1 MELFGRASHGAG
13 LIKNI
18 EAKAMTTMLNRD
30 IYNKPPKEN
39 RLVNNGVAEVSED
52 HSEAAQAILR
62 YELDTFVCDGQYE
75 KGLETILEKF
85 LLNLDSQTEQP
96 GVWISG
102 FYGSGKSHL
111 AKMLRTLWTDYQ
123 FADGAT
129 ARSIAKV
136 PTGVFESLK
145 ELTNKS
151 KRHGGLHAAAG
162 KLGSGA
168 GDKVRLALLGIV
180 FKSKG
185 LPEQYN
191 QAQLVLWMK
200 REEILD
206 KVESELKANGRTL
219 VQELPHM
226 YVSGYLAKAI
236 LKARPDLAHTEADAR
251 KLLKEQFPQVT
262 DVTSDQMTTA
272 IEAALAEDGKFPLTL
287 VVLDEVQQFIGAD
300 AEKAFQVQEVT
311 ETLSKHF
318 NGRLLFVG
326 TGQSALSGMPNL
338 QRLMGRFPVQVML
351 GDWDVENVTRQII
364 LAKKPSV
371 QPDIE
376 KVWRGNLGEISRH
389 LRGTKLEHVTEDENV
404 LTSDYPLLP
413 VRRRFWE
420 RVLRTID
427 TTGTVSQLR
436 SQLRVVH
443 EAVLA
448 TADVPLGHVV
458 SGDFLY
464 DQIAAN
470 LVSTAQLPKEVF
482 ENVQRFAAGD
492 EKAQLKAKL
501 LKLIYLINKLPADA
515 ALDIGLKA
523 TEESLADL
531 LVTDLSA
538 GSSELRKSLPA
549 LLDEL
554 QNNDRLVMAMA
565 GGSGTEYRLQTR
577 ESSAW
582 YDEFRAQEAE
592 LKAAP
597 QRVEQKRSELL
608 KARFGEVL
616 KKVRVTQGKSPEV
629 RTLTPSYDDSL
640 PKDNDKNLFI
650 WIQDGWQNDE
660 KSVIAE
666 SKGKSADN
674 PTLFAYLPAQN
685 KTELTNAIVA
695 LEAARTTLQK
705 KGTPATEEGRDA
717 QRSME
722 SRQRNAEKELADL
735 IDKLMSG
742 VRVFQAGGQEASDG
756 NDLAD
761 RINRAAKSS
770 AIRLYSQFD
779 AADHEQWGKVLEEA
793 RKGNLE
799 ALKAVGHTQEADKH
813 PVCQKLLGYIGPGKK
828 GSEIRENFDAPPYGW
843 PRDAIDGALYALL
856 AAGHINATDAASK
869 PVDAKSL
876 DRAKLTQTSFRR
888 ESINIT
894 PIQLIK
900 IRKLFDAVGVPCQPK
915 EELNKMPA
923 LLAKLREQASRAGGI
938 APAPE
943 APKLTVV
950 EAIEAQSGNAQLLE
964 LFNRNDE
971 VLALSQAWSKTAE
984 EIAKRLPTWNKLGDL
999 LRHAKALGPYAKL
1012 KAETDAVLNQRS
1024 LLAEPDSVRPLLD
1037 EAVDLL
1043 RQALKAKLDGFEQ
1056 VFAQQ
1061 WAQLQE
1067 DADWKKLS
1075 DAQREDL
1082 TVKHHLTK
1090 PAQVAIGTPEQ
1101 LQDALD
1107 DCDLDHWVSKT
1118 QALPSRFEAARHAA
1132 VQLLKPNVV
1141 HVSLPKR
1148 TLNDEAEL
1156 KAWLTEVEALLSAKL
1171 QKGPVAL

>member
-1 MELFGRASHGAG
+1 
-13 LIKNI
+13 
-18 EAKAMTTMLNRD
+18 MLNRD
-30 IYNKPPKEN
+30 IYNKAPKEN

-52 HSEAAQAILR
+52 HSDAAQAILR
-62 YELDTFVCDGQYE
+62 YELETFVCDGQYE
-75 KGLETILEKF
+75 KGLETILDKF
-85 LLNLDSQTEQP
+85 LVNLDAGTEQP

-123 FADGAT
+123 FSDGAT
-129 ARSIAKV
+129 ARSLAKL
-136 PTGVFESLK
+136 PTGVFEHLK
-145 ELTNKS
+145 ELTTQG
-151 KRHGGLHAAAG
+151 KRHGALHAAAG
-162 KLGSGA
+162 KLGAGV

-191 QAQLVLWMK
+191 QTQLVLWMG
-200 REEILD
+200 REGILPT
-206 KVESELKANGRTL
+206 VEAELKAAGRSL
-219 VQELPHM
+219 AQELPHM
-226 YVSGYLAKAI
+226 YVSSHLAKAL

-262 DVTSDQMTTA
+262 DVTSEQMTTA
-272 IEAALAEDGKFPLTL
+272 IEAALAEGGKFPLTL
-287 VVLDEVQQFIGAD
+287 VVLDEVQQYIGAD

-311 ETLSKHF
+311 ETLTKHF
-318 NGRLLFVG
+318 NGKLLFVG

-338 QRLMGRFPVQVML
+338 QRLLGRFPVPVML

-364 LAKKPSV
+364 LAKKPSA
-371 QPDIE
+371 QPQVE
-376 KVWRGNLGEISRH
+376 QVWRDNLGEISRH
-389 LRGTKLEHVTEDENV
+389 LRGTKLEHVTDDEDV
-404 LTSDYPLLP
+404 MTSDYPLLP

-448 TADVPLGHVV
+448 TADAPLGHVV

-482 ENVQRFAAGD
+482 DNVQRFAAGD
-492 EKAQLKAKL
+492 APAQLKGKL

-523 TEESLADL
+523 TEEALADL
-531 LVTDLSA
+531 LVTDLAA
-538 GSSELRKSLPA
+538 GSAELRKQLPA
-549 LLDEL
+549 LLGEL
-554 QNNDRLVMAMA
+554 QNKDRLVMALA

-597 QRVEQKRSELL
+597 QRVEQKRADLL
-608 KARFGEVL
+608 KGCFSDVL
-616 KKVRVTQGKSPEV
+616 KKVRVTQGKDNVERRLAP
-629 RTLTPSYDDSL
+629 TYDDTL
-640 PKDNDKNLFI
+640 PKDSDKHLYL
-650 WIQDGWQNDE
+650 WIQDGWQTEE

-666 SKGKSADN
+666 AKAKSADN
-674 PTLFAYLPAQN
+674 PTLFAFIPAQH

-695 LEAARTTLQK
+695 LEAARSTLQK
-705 KGTPATEEGRDA
+705 KGTPSTEEGRDA

-722 SRQRNAEKELADL
+722 SRQRAAEKELAQL
-735 IDKLMSG
+735 LGQLLAG
-742 VRVFQAGGQEASDG
+742 VRVFQAGGQEALDG
-756 NDLAD
+756 NDLSE
-761 RINRAAKSS
+761 RIHRAAKAS
-770 AIRLYSQFD
+770 AIRLYNQFD
-779 AADHEQWGKVLEEA
+779 AADHDQWSKVIDEA

-813 PVCQKLLGYIGPGKK
+813 PVCQKLLAYIGPGKK
-828 GSEIRENFDAPPYGW
+828 GAEIRDQFEAPPYGW

-856 AAGHINATDAASK
+856 AAGHVNATDAASK

-876 DRAKLTQTSFRR
+876 ERAKLTQTSFRR

-900 IRKLFDAVGVPCQPK
+900 LRKLFDAVGVPCQPK
-915 EELNKMPA
+915 EELGKMPA
-923 LLAKLREQASRAGGI
+923 LLAKLRDQAAKAGGP
-938 APAPE
+938 APAP
-943 APKLTVV
+943 APPKLTAI

-964 LFNRNDE
+964 LLNRHDE
-971 VLALSQAWSKTAE
+971 VLALSQAWAQTAQDM
-984 EIAKRLPTWNKLGDL
+984 AKRLPTWHQLGDL
-999 LRHAKALGPYAKL
+999 LRHAKALGPCAKL
-1012 KAETDAVLNQRS
+1012 KAEADAIEAQRS
-1024 LLAEPDSVRPLLD
+1024 LLATPDPVRPLLD
-1037 EAVDLL
+1037 EAADLL
-1043 RQALKAKLDGFEQ
+1043 RQALKAKLDAFQQG
-1056 VFAQQ
+1056 FAQQ
-1061 WAQLQE
+1061 QTQLQQ
-1067 DADWKKLS
+1067 DADWNKLS
-1075 DAQREDL
+1075 SAQREEL
-1082 TVKHHLTK
+1082 TARHHLQPL
-1090 PAQVAIGTPEQ
+1090 PAVAAGTPEQ

-1107 DCDLDHWVSKT
+1107 ECSLDQWADKT

-1141 HVSLPKR
+1141 HVPLPRR

-1156 KAWLTEVEALLSAKL
+1156 RVWLSEVEALIRTKL
-1171 QKGPVAL
+1171 QSGPVSL

>member
-1 MELFGRASHGAG
+1 
-13 LIKNI
+13 
-18 EAKAMTTMLNRD
+18 MLNRD
-30 IYNKPPKEN
+30 IYNKAPQEN

-62 YELDTFVCDGQYE
+62 YELETFVCDGQYE
-75 KGLETILEKF
+75 KGLETILDKF
-85 LLNLDSQTEQP
+85 LLNLDAGAEQP

-102 FYGSGKSHL
+102 FFGSGKSHL

-123 FADGAT
+123 FTDGAT
-129 ARSIAKV
+129 ARSLAKL
-136 PTGVFESLK
+136 PTGVFEHLK
-145 ELTNKS
+145 ELS
-151 KRHGGLHAAAG
+151 VQGKRYGALHAAAG
-162 KLGSGA
+162 KLGAGA

-191 QAQLVLWMK
+191 QAQFVLWMK
-200 REEILD
+200 RENLLPA
-206 KVESELKANGRTL
+206 VEAELQAAGRSL
-219 VQELPHM
+219 SQELPHM
-226 YVSGYLAKAI
+226 YVSSHLAKA
-236 LKARPDLAHTEADAR
+236 LLQVRPDLAHTEADAR

-262 DVTSDQMTTA
+262 DVTSDQMTSA

-287 VVLDEVQQFIGAD
+287 VVLDEVQQYIGDD

-318 NGRLLFVG
+318 NGKLLFVG

-364 LAKKPSV
+364 LAKKPSA
-371 QPDIE
+371 QPE
-376 KVWRGNLGEISRH
+376 VEHVWRANLGEISRH
-389 LRGTKLEHVTEDENV
+389 LRGTKLEHVTDDEDV
-404 LTSDYPLLP
+404 MTSDYPLLP

-448 TADVPLGHVV
+448 TANAPLGHVV

-492 EKAQLKAKL
+492 ERSQLKGKV

-523 TEESLADL
+523 TEEALADL

-538 GSSELRKSLPA
+538 GSAELRKQLPD
-549 LLDEL
+549 LLSEL
-554 QNNDRLVMAMA
+554 QNKDRLIMALS
-565 GGSGTEYRLQTR
+565 GSSGTEYRLQTR

-592 LKAAP
+592 LKAAA
-597 QRVEQKRSELL
+597 QRVEQKRADLL
-608 KARFGEVL
+608 KSRFGDVL
-616 KKVRVTQGKSPEV
+616 KKVRVVQGKDNVE
-629 RTLTPSYDDSL
+629 RRLTPTYDDTL
-640 PKDNDKNLFI
+640 PKDNDKTLYL
-650 WIQDGWQNDE
+650 WIQDGWQTEE

-666 SKGKSADN
+666 ARAKSSDN
-674 PTLFAYLPAQN
+674 PTLFAFLPAQH

-705 KGTPATEEGRDA
+705 KGTPSTEEGRDA

-722 SRQRNAEKELADL
+722 SRQRTAEKELAELLDL
-735 IDKLMSG
+735 LMGG
-742 VRVFQAGGQEASDG
+742 VRVFQAGGQEAVDG

-779 AADHEQWGKVLEEA
+779 AADHDMWGKVVEEA

-799 ALKAVGHTQEADKH
+799 ALKSVGHTQEADKH
-813 PVCQKLLGYIGPGKK
+813 PVCQKLLAYIGPGKK
-828 GSEIRENFDAPPYGW
+828 GAEVRDNFDAPPFGW

-856 AAGHINATDAASK
+856 AAGHIKAFDAASK

-876 DRAKLTQTSFRR
+876 DRAKLTQASFQR
-888 ESINIT
+888 ESVNIT
-894 PIQLIK
+894 PPQLIK
-900 IRKLFDAVGVPCQPK
+900 IRALFSAVGVPCQPK
-915 EELNKMPA
+915 EELAKVPA
-923 LLAKLREQASRAGGI
+923 LLAKLRDQASKAGGA

-943 APKLTVV
+943 APKLATL
-950 EAIEAQSGNAQLLE
+950 EAIESQTGNAQLLE
-964 LFNRNDE
+964 LFNRHE
-971 VLALSQAWSKTAE
+971 EILGLSKAWTKTAD
-984 EIAKRLPTWNKLGDL
+984 EIGKRLPVWRKLNDL
-999 LRHAKALGPYAKL
+999 LRHAKALAPYAAL
-1012 KAETDAVLNQRS
+1012 KAEVDAIGAQRS
-1024 LLAEPDSVRPLLD
+1024 LLADPDPVRPLLD
-1037 EAVDLL
+1037 KVVDLL
-1043 RQALKAKLDGFEQ
+1043 RTALNAKLDAFRQTYEQ
-1056 VFAQQ
+1056 QQ
-1061 WAQLQE
+1061 THLQ
-1067 DADWKKLS
+1067 ADVDWNKLT
-1075 DAQREDL
+1075 DAQRAELSANHNL
-1082 TVKHHLTK
+1082 TVSAEVQL
-1090 PAQVAIGTPEQ
+1090 GTSEQ

-1107 DCDLDHWVSKT
+1107 ECDLEHWGART
-1118 QALPSRFEAARHAA
+1118 QALQSRFDSARHAA

-1141 HVSLPKR
+1141 HVSVPKR
-1148 TLNDEAEL
+1148 TLNNEEEL
-1156 KAWLTEVEALLSAKL
+1156 AAWLAEVEGLIRAKL
-1171 QKGPVAL
+1171 KVGPVSL

>member
-1 MELFGRASHGAG
+1 
-13 LIKNI
+13 
-18 EAKAMTTMLNRD
+18 MLNRD

-62 YELDTFVCDGQYE
+62 YELETFVCAGQYE
-75 KGLETILEKF
+75 KGLETMLDRF
-85 LLNLDSQTEQP
+85 LLNLDSKSEQP

-123 FADGAT
+123 FGDGAT
-129 ARSIAKV
+129 ARSIAKL
-136 PTGVFESLK
+136 PTGVFEHLK
-145 ELTNKS
+145 ELSTQG
-151 KRHGGLHAAAG
+151 KRHGSLHAAAG
-162 KLGSGA
+162 KLGAGA

-200 REEILD
+200 REGILD
-206 KVESELKANGRTL
+206 AVEAELKAAGRSL
-219 VQELPHM
+219 AQELPHM
-226 YVSGYLAKAI
+226 YVSGHLTKAL
-236 LKARPDLAHTEADAR
+236 LKVRPDLAHTEADAR

-262 DVTSDQMTTA
+262 DVTSDQMTST
-272 IEAALAEDGKFPLTL
+272 IEAALAHDGKFPLTL
-287 VVLDEVQQFIGAD
+287 VVLDEVQQYIGAD

-318 NGRLLFVG
+318 NGKLLFVG

-371 QPDIE
+371 QPDVE
-376 KVWRGNLGEISRH
+376 KVWRNNLGEISRH
-389 LRGTKLEHVTEDENV
+389 LRGTKLEHVTDDESV
-404 LTSDYPLLP
+404 MTSDYPLLP

-448 TADVPLGHVV
+448 TAEAPLGHVV

-492 EKAQLKAKL
+492 SNAQLKAKL

-515 ALDIGLKA
+515 AMDLGLKA
-523 TEESLADL
+523 TEEALADL

-538 GSSELRKSLPA
+538 GSSELRKLLPA
-549 LLDEL
+549 LLEEL
-554 QNNDRLVMAMA
+554 QSKDRLVMALA
-565 GGSGTEYRLQTR
+565 GGNGTEYRLQTR

-597 QRVEQKRSELL
+597 QRVEQKRADLL
-608 KARFGEVL
+608 KTRFAEVL
-616 KKVRVTQGKSPEV
+616 KKVRVTQGKGNEV
-629 RTLTPSYDDSL
+629 RTLSPTYDDTL
-640 PKDNDKNLFI
+640 PTDNDKSLYL
-650 WIQDGWQNDE
+650 WIQDGWQTEE

-666 SKGKSADN
+666 SKAKSSDN
-674 PTLFAYLPAQN
+674 PTLFAFLPAQH

-705 KGTPATEEGRDA
+705 KGNPATEEGRDA

-722 SRQRNAEKELADL
+722 SRQRNAEKELAEL
-735 IDKLMSG
+735 VDKLMAG
-742 VRVFQAGGQEASDG
+742 VRVFQAGGQEATDG

-779 AADHEQWGKVLEEA
+779 AADHEQWGKVLDEA

-813 PVCQKLLGYIGPGKK
+813 PVCQKLLGFIGPGKK
-828 GSEIRENFDAPPYGW
+828 GSEIRENFEAPPYGW

-856 AAGHINATDAASK
+856 ASGHVNATDAASK

-915 EELNKMPA
+915 EELNRIPA
-923 LLAKLREQASRAGGI
+923 LLAKLREQASKAGGP

-943 APKLTVV
+943 TPKLTVI

-964 LFNRNDE
+964 LFTRHDE
-971 VLALSQAWSKTAE
+971 VLALSQGWTKTAA
-984 EIAKRLPTWNKLGDL
+984 EIVKRMPTWHKLGDL
-999 LRHAKALGPYAKL
+999 LRHAKALGPNAKL
-1012 KAETDAVLNQRS
+1012 KAEADAVSNQRS
-1024 LLAEPDSVRPLLD
+1024 LLADPDPVRPLLD
-1037 EAVDLL
+1037 ETVDLL
-1043 RQALKAKLDGFEQ
+1043 RQALKAKLDAFQKGY
-1056 VFAQQ
+1056 AQQ
-1061 WAQLQE
+1061 QAQLQQ
-1067 DADWKKLS
+1067 DADWHKLS
-1075 DAQREDL
+1075 NTQRDEL
-1082 TVKHHLTK
+1082 TAKHHLMPP
-1090 PAQVAIGTPEQ
+1090 PAVVTGTPEQ

-1141 HVSLPKR
+1141 HVALPKR

-1156 KAWLTEVEALLSAKL
+1156 KAWLAEVDQLLSAKL
-1171 QKGPVAL
+1171 RSGPVSL

>member
-1 MELFGRASHGAG
+1 
-13 LIKNI
+13 
-18 EAKAMTTMLNRD
+18 MLNRD
-30 IYNKPPKEN
+30 IYNTAPKEN

-62 YELDTFVCDGQYE
+62 YELESFVCDGQYE
-75 KGLETILEKF
+75 KGLETILDKF
-85 LLNLDSQTEQP
+85 LLNLDAGTEQP

-111 AKMLRTLWTDYQ
+111 AKMLRTLWTDYR
-123 FADGAT
+123 FSDGAT
-129 ARSIAKV
+129 ARSLAKL
-136 PTGVFESLK
+136 PTGVFEHLK
-145 ELTNKS
+145 ELSTQG
-151 KRHGGLHAAAG
+151 KRHGALHAAAG
-162 KLGSGA
+162 KLGAGA

-191 QAQLVLWMK
+191 QAQLVLWLK
-200 REEILD
+200 REGILPT
-206 KVESELKANGRTL
+206 VEAELTAAGRSL
-219 VQELPHM
+219 AQELPHM
-226 YVSGYLAKAI
+226 YVSSHLAKAL

-262 DVTSDQMTTA
+262 DVTSEQMTTA

-287 VVLDEVQQFIGAD
+287 VVLDEVQQYIGAD

-318 NGRLLFVG
+318 NGKLLFVG

-364 LAKKPSV
+364 LAKKPSA
-371 QPDIE
+371 QPE
-376 KVWRGNLGEISRH
+376 VEQVWRANLGEISRH
-389 LRGTKLEHVTEDENV
+389 LRGTKLEHVTDDEDV
-404 LTSDYPLLP
+404 MTSDYPLLP

-448 TADVPLGHVV
+448 TADAPLGHVV

-492 EKAQLKAKL
+492 ERAQLKAKL
-501 LKLIYLINKLPADA
+501 LKLVYLINKLPADA

-523 TEESLADL
+523 TEEALADL

-538 GSSELRKSLPA
+538 GSSELRKKLPA

-554 QNNDRLVMAMA
+554 QNKDRLIMALA

-597 QRVEQKRSELL
+597 QRVEQKRADLL
-608 KARFGEVL
+608 KARFGDVL
-616 KKVRVTQGKSPEV
+616 KKVRVVQGKDNVERRLAP
-629 RTLTPSYDDSL
+629 TYDDSL
-640 PKDNDKNLFI
+640 PKDHSNNLYL
-650 WIQDGWQNDE
+650 WIQDGWQTKE

-666 SKGKSADN
+666 AKAKSADN
-674 PTLFAYLPAQN
+674 PTLFAFLPAQH

-705 KGTPATEEGRDA
+705 KGSPATEEGRDA

-722 SRQRNAEKELADL
+722 SRQRTAEKELTELLEQLLA
-735 IDKLMSG
+735 G
-742 VRVFQAGGQEASDG
+742 VRVFQAGGQEALDG

-779 AADHEQWGKVLEEA
+779 AADNDLWSKVLDEA

-813 PVCQKLLGYIGPGKK
+813 PVCQKLLAYIGPGKK
-828 GSEIRENFDAPPYGW
+828 GAEIRDNFEAPPFGW

-856 AAGHINATDAASK
+856 AAGHLKASDASSK

-876 DRAKLTQTSFRR
+876 DRAKLTQTHFQR

-894 PIQLIK
+894 PPQLIK
-900 IRKLFDAVGVPCQPK
+900 IRSLFSAVGVPCQPK
-915 EELNKMPA
+915 EELTKVPA
-923 LLAKLREQASRAGGI
+923 LLAKLREQAAKAGGQ

-943 APKLTVV
+943 APKLTSI
-950 EAIEAQSGNAQLLE
+950 EAIEAQTGNAQLLE
-964 LFNRNDE
+964 LFTRYDE
-971 VLALSQAWSKTAE
+971 LVGLSKAWSKTADD
-984 EIAKRLPTWNKLGDL
+984 IAKRLPVWHQLNEL
-999 LRHAKALGPYAKL
+999 LRHAKALAPYAAL
-1012 KAETDAVLNQRS
+1012 KAEVDAIEAQRG
-1024 LLAEPDSVRPLLD
+1024 LLADPDPVRPLLD
-1037 EAVDLL
+1037 KTVDLL
-1043 RQALKAKLDGFEQ
+1043 RQALNAKLQAFEQ
-1056 VFAQQ
+1056 TFQQ
-1061 WAQLQE
+1061 QQSQLQL
-1067 DADWKKLS
+1067 DADWSKLS
-1075 DAQREDL
+1075 DGQRAELVSKHNLSALSAQPL
-1082 TVKHHLTK
+1082 
-1090 PAQVAIGTPEQ
+1090 GTPEQ

-1107 DCDLDHWVSKT
+1107 DCDLDHWASKA
-1118 QALPSRFEAARHAA
+1118 QALPSRFEAARYAA

-1141 HVSLPKR
+1141 HVALPRR

-1156 KAWLTEVEALLSAKL
+1156 KAWLDEVQALLQAKL
-1171 QKGPVAL
+1171 QHGPVAL

>member
-1 MELFGRASHGAG
+1 
-13 LIKNI
+13 
-18 EAKAMTTMLNRD
+18 MLNRD
-30 IYNKPPKEN
+30 IYNKAPKEN

-52 HSEAAQAILR
+52 HSAAAQDILR
-62 YELDTFVCDGQYE
+62 YELETFVCDGQYE
-75 KGLETILEKF
+75 KGLETILDKF
-85 LLNLDSQTEQP
+85 LVNLDAGTEQP

-129 ARSIAKV
+129 ARSLAKL
-136 PTGVFESLK
+136 PTGVFEHLK
-145 ELTNKS
+145 ELSTQG
-151 KRHGGLHAAAG
+151 KRHGSLHAAAG
-162 KLGSGA
+162 KLGAGA

-191 QAQLVLWMK
+191 QAQLVMWMA
-200 REEILD
+200 REGLLPT
-206 KVESELKANGRTL
+206 VEAELKAAGRSL
-219 VQELPHM
+219 AQELPHM
-226 YVSGYLAKAI
+226 YVSGHLAKAL
-236 LKARPDLAHTEADAR
+236 LKVRPDLAHTEADAR

-262 DVTSDQMTTA
+262 DVSSEQMTNA
-272 IEAALAEDGKFPLTL
+272 IEAALAEDAKFPLTL
-287 VVLDEVQQFIGAD
+287 VVLDEVQQYIGAD

-318 NGRLLFVG
+318 NGKLLFVG

-364 LAKKPSV
+364 LAKKPSA
-371 QPDIE
+371 QPDVE
-376 KVWRGNLGEISRH
+376 HVWRANLGEISRH
-389 LRGTKLEHVTEDENV
+389 LRGTKLEHVTDDEDV
-404 LTSDYPLLP
+404 MTSDYPLLP

-448 TADVPLGHVV
+448 TADAPLGHVV

-492 EKAQLKAKL
+492 AQAQLKGKL
-501 LKLIYLINKLPADA
+501 LKLIYLINKLPPDA
-515 ALDIGLKA
+515 AMDIGLKA
-523 TEESLADL
+523 TEEALADL

-538 GSSELRKSLPA
+538 GSSELRKQLPA

-554 QNNDRLVMAMA
+554 QNKDRLVMALA

-597 QRVEQKRSELL
+597 QRVEQKRADLL
-608 KARFGEVL
+608 KGRFGDVL
-616 KKVRVTQGKSPEV
+616 KKVRVVQGKDNVE
-629 RTLTPSYDDSL
+629 RRLTPTYDDSL
-640 PKDNDKNLFI
+640 PKDHDKNLYL
-650 WIQDGWQNDE
+650 WIQDGWQTEE

-666 SKGKSADN
+666 AKAKSADN
-674 PTLFAYLPAQN
+674 PTLFAFLPAQH
-685 KTELTNAIVA
+685 KTELGNAIVA
-695 LEAARTTLQK
+695 LEAARTTLMK
-705 KGTPATEEGRDA
+705 KGSPSTEEGRDA

-722 SRQRNAEKELADL
+722 SRQRTAEKELSEL
-735 IDKLMSG
+735 LEQLLGG
-742 VRVFQAGGQEASDG
+742 VRVFQAGGQEAQDG

-779 AADHEQWGKVLEEA
+779 AADHDLWSKVLDEA

-813 PVCQKLLGYIGPGKK
+813 PVCQKLLAYIGPGKK
-828 GSEIRENFDAPPYGW
+828 GAEIRDNFEAPPFGW

-856 AAGHINATDAASK
+856 AAGHIKATDVASK
-869 PVDAKSL
+869 AVDAKSL
-876 DRAKLTQTSFRR
+876 DRAKLTQTSFQR
-888 ESINIT
+888 ESVNIT
-894 PIQLIK
+894 PPQFIK
-900 IRKLFDAVGVPCQPK
+900 IRGLFSTVGVPCQPK
-915 EELNKMPA
+915 DELAKVPA
-923 LLAKLREQASRAGGI
+923 LLAKLREQASKAGGTS
-938 APAPE
+938 PAPE
-943 APKLTVV
+943 LPKLAVI
-950 EAIEAQSGNAQLLE
+950 EAIEAQTGNAQLLE
-964 LFNRNDE
+964 LFTRNDE
-971 VLALSQAWSKTAE
+971 IAGLSKSWSKTAND
-984 EIAKRLPTWNKLGDL
+984 IAKRLPTWHQLKEL
-999 LRHAKALGPYAKL
+999 LRHARTLGPYSAL
-1012 KAETDAVLNQRS
+1012 KAEVDAIEAQRS
-1024 LLAEPDSVRPLLD
+1024 LLADPDPVRPLLD
-1037 EAVDLL
+1037 KTVELL
-1043 RQALKAKLDGFEQ
+1043 RQALKAKLDGFQQAYEQ
-1056 VFAQQ
+1056 QRD
-1061 WAQLQE
+1061 QLQ
-1067 DADWKKLS
+1067 ADSEWKKLS
-1075 DAQREDL
+1075 DEQRADL
-1082 TVKHHLTK
+1082 SNKHHLTALT
-1090 PAQVAIGTPEQ
+1090 PPQLGTAEQ

-1107 DCDLDHWVSKT
+1107 DCDLEHWVSRA
-1118 QALPSRFEAARHAA
+1118 QALPSRYEAARHAA

-1141 HVSLPKR
+1141 HVTLPKR
-1148 TLNDEAEL
+1148 TLNDEAEV
-1156 KAWLTEVEALLSAKL
+1156 KAWLSEVEAVLLAKL
-1171 QKGPVAL
+1171 KQGPLSL

>member
-1 MELFGRASHGAG
+1 
-13 LIKNI
+13 
-18 EAKAMTTMLNRD
+18 MLNRD
-30 IYNKPPKEN
+30 IYNKAPQDN

-62 YELDTFVCDGQYE
+62 YELETFVCDGQYQ
-75 KGLETILEKF
+75 KGLETILDKF
-85 LLNLDSQTEQP
+85 LLNLDAGSEQP

-111 AKMLRTLWTDYQ
+111 AKMLRTLWTDYP

-129 ARSIAKV
+129 ARSLAKL
-136 PTGVFESLK
+136 PTGVFEHLK
-145 ELTNKS
+145 ELSTQG
-151 KRHGGLHAAAG
+151 KRHGTLHAAAG
-162 KLGSGA
+162 KLGAGA
-168 GDKVRLALLGIV
+168 GDKVRLALLGII
-180 FKSKG
+180 FKSKR

-191 QAQLVLWMK
+191 QAQFVLWLK
-200 REEILD
+200 REGILST
-206 KVESELKANGRTL
+206 VEAGLTAIGRSL
-219 VQELPHM
+219 AQELPHM
-226 YVSGYLAKAI
+226 YVSSHLAKAL

-262 DVTSDQMTTA
+262 DVTSEQMTTA

-287 VVLDEVQQFIGAD
+287 VVLDEVQQYIGND

-318 NGRLLFVG
+318 NGKLLFVG

-364 LAKKPSV
+364 LAKKPSAQLQV
-371 QPDIE
+371 E
-376 KVWRGNLGEISRH
+376 NVWRANLGEISRH
-389 LRGTKLEHVTEDENV
+389 LRGTKLEHVTEDEGV
-404 LTSDYPLLP
+404 MTSDYPLLP

-448 TADVPLGHVV
+448 TADAPLGHVV

-482 ENVQRFAAGD
+482 ENVHRFAAGD
-492 EKAQLKAKL
+492 EHAQLKAKL
-501 LKLIYLINKLPADA
+501 LKLVFLINKLPAEA

-523 TEESLADL
+523 TEEVLADL

-538 GSSELRKSLPA
+538 GSSELRKKLPA

-554 QNNDRLVMAMA
+554 QNKDRLVMALA
-565 GGSGTEYRLQTR
+565 GSGGTEYRLQTR

-597 QRVEQKRSELL
+597 QRVEQKRADLL
-608 KARFGEVL
+608 KSRFADVL
-616 KKVRVTQGKSPEV
+616 KKVRVVQGKDNVE
-629 RTLTPSYDDSL
+629 RRLTPTYDDSL
-640 PKDNDKNLFI
+640 PKDHDKSLYL
-650 WIQDGWQNDE
+650 WIQDGWQTEE

-666 SKGKSADN
+666 AKSKSADN
-674 PTLFAYLPAQN
+674 PTLFAYLPAEH

-695 LEAARTTLQK
+695 LEAARNTLQK
-705 KGTPATEEGRDA
+705 KGSPSTEEGRDA

-722 SRQRNAEKELADL
+722 SRQRTAEKELAELLDQ
-735 IDKLMSG
+735 LMAG
-742 VRVFQAGGQEASDG
+742 VRVFQAAGQETVDG

-761 RINRAAKSS
+761 RISRAAKSS
-770 AIRLYSQFD
+770 AIRLYGQFD
-779 AADHEQWGKVLEEA
+779 AADHDHWSKVLDEA

-813 PVCQKLLGYIGPGKK
+813 PVCQKLLAYIGPAKK
-828 GSEIRENFDAPPYGW
+828 GAEIRDNFEAPPYGW

-856 AAGHINATDAASK
+856 AAGHLKAFDPASK

-876 DRAKLTQTSFRR
+876 DRAKLTQTSFQR
-888 ESINIT
+888 ESIHIT
-894 PIQLIK
+894 PVQLIK
-900 IRKLFDAVGVPCQPK
+900 IRALFTTVGMACQPK
-915 EELNKMPA
+915 EELTKAPA
-923 LLAKLREQASRAGGI
+923 LLALLREQAAKAGAP

-943 APKLTVV
+943 APKPTAL
-950 EAIEAQSGNAQLLE
+950 EAIEALSGSARLLE
-964 LFNRNDE
+964 LFNRHAD
-971 VLALSQAWSKTAE
+971 LTALSATWVQTAKD
-984 EIAKRLPTWNKLGDL
+984 ITQRLPAWHQLSAL
-999 LRHAKALGPYAKL
+999 LRHAKALGPCAAIQ
-1012 KAETDAVLNQRS
+1012 AEADAIQTQRS
-1024 LLAEPDSVRPLLD
+1024 LLATPDPVRPLLD
-1037 EAVDLL
+1037 QTVDLL
-1043 RQALKAKLDGFEQ
+1043 RQALNAKLEQ
-1056 VFAQQ
+1056 FQQTFAQQ
-1061 WAQLQE
+1061 QTQLHA
-1067 DADWKKLS
+1067 DADWNRLS
-1075 DAQREDL
+1075 EAQRNEL
-1082 TVKHHLTK
+1082 TARHHL
-1090 PAQVAIGTPEQ
+1090 AALGALSLGTPEQ

-1107 DCDLDHWVSKT
+1107 ECDLEHWVSRT

-1132 VQLLKPNVV
+1132 VHLLKPNVV
-1141 HVSLPKR
+1141 HVALPKR
-1148 TLNDEAEL
+1148 TLNDAAEL
-1156 KAWLTEVEALLSAKL
+1156 QAWLAEVEALLHSKL
-1171 QKGPVAL
+1171 QQGPVAL

>member
-1 MELFGRASHGAG
+1 
-13 LIKNI
+13 
-18 EAKAMTTMLNRD
+18 MLNRD
-30 IYNKPPKEN
+30 IYNKAPQEN

-62 YELDTFVCDGQYE
+62 YELETFVCDGQYE
-75 KGLETILEKF
+75 KGLETILDKF
-85 LLNLDSQTEQP
+85 LLNLDAGTEQP

-102 FYGSGKSHL
+102 FFGSGKSHL

-123 FADGAT
+123 FTDGAT
-129 ARSIAKV
+129 ARSLAKL
-136 PTGVFESLK
+136 PTGVFEHLK
-145 ELTNKS
+145 ELS
-151 KRHGGLHAAAG
+151 VQGKRYGTLHAAAG
-162 KLGSGA
+162 KLGAGA

-191 QAQLVLWMK
+191 QAQFVLWMK
-200 REEILD
+200 RENLLPA
-206 KVESELKANGRTL
+206 VEAELQAAGRSL
-219 VQELPHM
+219 SQELPHM
-226 YVSGYLAKAI
+226 YVSSHLAKA
-236 LKARPDLAHTEADAR
+236 LLQVRPDLAHTEADAR

-262 DVTSDQMTTA
+262 DVTSDQMTSA

-287 VVLDEVQQFIGAD
+287 VVLDEVQQYIGDD

-318 NGRLLFVG
+318 NGKLLFVG

-364 LAKKPSV
+364 LAKKPSAQLEV
-371 QPDIE
+371 E
-376 KVWRGNLGEISRH
+376 HVWRANLGEISRH
-389 LRGTKLEHVTEDENV
+389 LRGTKLEHVTDDEDV
-404 LTSDYPLLP
+404 MTSDYPLLP

-448 TADVPLGHVV
+448 TANAPLGHVV

-492 EKAQLKAKL
+492 ERSQLKGKV

-523 TEESLADL
+523 TEEALADL

-538 GSSELRKSLPA
+538 GSAELRKQLPD
-549 LLDEL
+549 LLSEL
-554 QNNDRLVMAMA
+554 QNKDRLIMALS
-565 GGSGTEYRLQTR
+565 GSSGTEYRLQTR

-592 LKAAP
+592 LKAAA
-597 QRVEQKRSELL
+597 QRVEQKRADLL
-608 KARFGEVL
+608 KSRFGDVL
-616 KKVRVTQGKSPEV
+616 KKVRVVQGKDNVE
-629 RTLTPSYDDSL
+629 RRLTPTYDDTL
-640 PKDNDKNLFI
+640 PKDNDKSLYL
-650 WIQDGWQNDE
+650 WIQDGWQTEE

-666 SKGKSADN
+666 ARAKSSDN
-674 PTLFAYLPAQN
+674 PTLFAFLPAQH

-705 KGTPATEEGRDA
+705 KGTPSTEEGRDA

-722 SRQRNAEKELADL
+722 SRQRTAEKELAELLDL
-735 IDKLMSG
+735 LMGG
-742 VRVFQAGGQEASDG
+742 VRVFQAGGQEAVDG

-779 AADHEQWGKVLEEA
+779 AADHDMWGKVVEEA

-799 ALKAVGHTQEADKH
+799 ALKSVGHTQEADKH
-813 PVCQKLLGYIGPGKK
+813 PVCQKLLAYIGPGKK
-828 GSEIRENFDAPPYGW
+828 GAEVRDNFDAPPFGW

-856 AAGHINATDAASK
+856 AAGHIKAFDAASK

-876 DRAKLTQTSFRR
+876 DRAKLTQASFQR
-888 ESINIT
+888 ESVNIT
-894 PIQLIK
+894 PPQLIK
-900 IRKLFDAVGVPCQPK
+900 IRALFSAVGVPCQPK
-915 EELNKMPA
+915 EELAKVPA
-923 LLAKLREQASRAGGI
+923 LLAKLRDQAAKAGGA

-943 APKLTVV
+943 APKLATL
-950 EAIEAQSGNAQLLE
+950 EAIESQTGNAQLLE
-964 LFNRNDE
+964 LFTRHE
-971 VLALSQAWSKTAE
+971 EILALSKAWTKTADD
-984 EIAKRLPTWNKLGDL
+984 ISKRLPVWRKLNDL
-999 LRHAKALGPYAKL
+999 LRHAKALAPHATL
-1012 KAETDAVLNQRS
+1012 KAELDAIEAQRS
-1024 LLAEPDSVRPLLD
+1024 LLADPDPVRPLLD
-1037 EAVDLL
+1037 KTVDLL
-1043 RQALKAKLDGFEQ
+1043 RAALNAKLDNFRQ
-1056 VFAQQ
+1056 TYAQQ
-1061 WAQLQE
+1061 QAQLQA
-1067 DADWKKLS
+1067 DAEWGKLS
-1075 DAQREDL
+1075 DAQRADL
-1082 TVKHHLTK
+1082 TAAHNLSTSAEVQL
-1090 PAQVAIGTPEQ
+1090 GTPEQ

-1107 DCDLDHWVSKT
+1107 ECDLDHWVSKT

-1148 TLNDEAEL
+1148 TLNDESEL
-1156 KAWLTEVEALLSAKL
+1156 KAWLSEVEVLLNSKL
-1171 QKGPVAL
+1171 KQGPVAL

>member
-1 MELFGRASHGAG
+1 
-13 LIKNI
+13 
-18 EAKAMTTMLNRD
+18 MLNRD

-52 HSEAAQAILR
+52 HSDAAQAILR
-62 YELDTFVCDGQYE
+62 YELETFVCDGQYE
-75 KGLETILEKF
+75 KGLETILDKF
-85 LLNLDSQTEQP
+85 LLNLDAGAEQP

-102 FYGSGKSHL
+102 FYGSGKSHV

-129 ARSIAKV
+129 ARSLAKL
-136 PTGVFESLK
+136 PTGVFEHLK
-145 ELTNKS
+145 ELSTQG
-151 KRHGGLHAAAG
+151 KRYGALHAAAG

-168 GDKVRLALLGIV
+168 GNNIRLALLSII

-185 LPEQYN
+185 LPAQYN
-191 QAQLVLWMK
+191 QAQLYMWLR
-200 REEILD
+200 REGILEAVRAD
-206 KVESELKANGRTL
+206 LESEGRSLEKA
-219 VQELPHM
+219 LPEM
-226 YVSGYLAKAI
+226 YVSMALAQSL
-236 LKARPDLAHTEADAR
+236 LKHRPDLAASQKDLR
-251 KLLKEQFPQVT
+251 LILKNQFPEVT
-262 DVTSDQMTTA
+262 DITSDQLVDA
-272 IEAALAEDGKFPLTL
+272 IDAALSMDSKFPLTL
-287 VVLDEVQQFIGAD
+287 VVLDEVQQYIGAD

-318 NGRLLFVG
+318 NGKLLFVG

-364 LAKKPSV
+364 LAKKPTA
-371 QPDIE
+371 QPE
-376 KVWRGNLGEISRH
+376 VEHLWRANLGEISRH
-389 LRGTKLEHVTEDENV
+389 LRGTKLEHVTEDEDV
-404 LTSDYPLLP
+404 MTSDYPLLP

-448 TADVPLGHVV
+448 TADAPLGHVV

-492 EKAQLKAKL
+492 AEDQLKAQL

-515 ALDIGLKA
+515 AMDIGLKA
-523 TEESLADL
+523 TEDALADL

-538 GSSELRKSLPA
+538 GSAELRKKLPA

-554 QNNDRLVMAMA
+554 QNKDRLVMALA

-597 QRVEQKRSELL
+597 QRVEQKRADLL
-608 KARFGEVL
+608 KARFGDVL
-616 KKVRVTQGKSPEV
+616 KKVRVVQGKDNVE
-629 RTLTPSYDDSL
+629 RRLTPTYDDTL
-640 PKDNDKNLFI
+640 PKDHDKNLYL
-650 WIQDGWQNDE
+650 WIQDGWQAEE

-666 SKGKSADN
+666 AKAKPADN
-674 PTLFAYLPAQN
+674 PTLFVFLPAQH

-705 KGTPATEEGRDA
+705 KGSPATEEGRDA

-722 SRQRNAEKELADL
+722 SRQRTAEKELAELLDQL
-735 IDKLMSG
+735 LGS
-742 VRVFQAGGQEASDG
+742 VRVFQAGGQEAQDG

-761 RINRAAKSS
+761 RINRAAKTS

-779 AADHEQWGKVLEEA
+779 AADHDQWSKVLDEA

-799 ALKAVGHTQEADKH
+799 ALKAVGHSQEVDKH
-813 PVCQKLLGYIGPGKK
+813 PVCQKLLAYIGPGKK
-828 GSEIRENFDAPPYGW
+828 GAEIRDQFEAPPYGW
-843 PRDAIDGALYALL
+843 PRDAIDGAIYALL
-856 AAGHINATDAASK
+856 AAGQLKASDVASR
-869 PVDAKSL
+869 PVDVKSL
-876 DRAKLTQTSFRR
+876 DRAKLTQAHFQR
-888 ESINIT
+888 ESVNIT
-894 PIQLIK
+894 PPQLIK
-900 IRKLFDAVGVPCQPK
+900 IRSLFSKVGVPCQPK
-915 EELNKMPA
+915 EELAKVPT
-923 LLAKLREQASRAGGI
+923 LLAKLREQAAKAGGT
-938 APAPE
+938 APAPV
-943 APKLTVV
+943 APELALI
-950 EAIEAQSGNAQLLE
+950 EAIEGQSGNAQLLE
-964 LFNRNDE
+964 LYNRVDDI
-971 VLALSQAWSKTAE
+971 VALSKSWTQTADD
-984 EIAKRLPTWNKLGDL
+984 IAKRLPVWQQLTEL
-999 LRHAKALGPYAKL
+999 LRHAKTLGPYATF
-1012 KAETDAVLNQRS
+1012 KAEVDAIEAQRS
-1024 LLAEPDSVRPLLD
+1024 LLAEPDPVRPLLD
-1037 EAVDLL
+1037 KAVDLL
-1043 RQALKAKLDGFEQ
+1043 RQALKAKLDAFQ
-1056 VFAQQ
+1056 QALAQQ
-1061 WAQLQE
+1061 QTQLHA
-1067 DADWKKLS
+1067 DADWARLT
-1075 DAQREDL
+1075 DAQRTEL
-1082 TVKHHLTK
+1082 TQAHNLAA
-1090 PAQVAIGTPEQ
+1090 PATVSLGTPAQ

-1107 DCDLDHWVSKT
+1107 ECDLDHWLAKR
-1118 QALPSRFEAARHAA
+1118 QALPSRFEAARYAA

-1141 HVSLPKR
+1141 HVAIPRR

-1156 KAWLTEVEALLSAKL
+1156 RAWLAEVEILLAVKL
-1171 QKGPVAL
+1171 KQGPVAL

>member
-1 MELFGRASHGAG
+1 
-13 LIKNI
+13 
-18 EAKAMTTMLNRD
+18 MLNRD
-30 IYNKPPKEN
+30 IYNKAPKEN

-52 HSEAAQAILR
+52 HTEAAQAILR
-62 YELDTFVCDGQYE
+62 YELETFVCDGQYE
-75 KGLETILEKF
+75 KGLETILDKF
-85 LLNLDSQTEQP
+85 LVNLDAGTEQP

-102 FYGSGKSHL
+102 FYGSGKSHM

-123 FADGAT
+123 FSDGAT
-129 ARSIAKV
+129 ARSLAKL
-136 PTGVFESLK
+136 PTGVFEHLK
-145 ELTNKS
+145 ELSTQG
-151 KRHGGLHAAAG
+151 KRHGTLHAAAG
-162 KLGSGA
+162 KLGAGA

-191 QAQLVLWMK
+191 QAQLVLWMS
-200 REEILD
+200 REGLLSA
-206 KVESELKANGRTL
+206 VEAELKAAGRSL
-219 VQELPHM
+219 AQELPHM
-226 YVSGYLAKAI
+226 YVSVHLAKAL
-236 LKARPDLAHTEADAR
+236 LKARPDLAHTEADTR

-262 DVTSDQMTTA
+262 DVTSEQMTTA
-272 IEAALAEDGKFPLTL
+272 IEAALAVDGKFPLTL
-287 VVLDEVQQFIGAD
+287 VVLDEVQQYIGAD

-318 NGRLLFVG
+318 NGKLLFVG

-364 LAKKPSV
+364 LAKKPSA
-371 QPDIE
+371 QPE
-376 KVWRGNLGEISRH
+376 VEHVWRANLGEISRH
-389 LRGTKLEHVTEDENV
+389 LRGTKLEHVTDDEDV
-404 LTSDYPLLP
+404 MTSDYPLLP

-448 TADVPLGHVV
+448 TADAPLGHVV

-492 EKAQLKAKL
+492 AHAKLKGKL

-515 ALDIGLKA
+515 AIDIGLKA
-523 TEESLADL
+523 TEEALADL

-538 GSSELRKSLPA
+538 GSSELRKQLPA

-554 QNNDRLVMAMA
+554 QSKDRLVMALA

-597 QRVEQKRSELL
+597 QRVEQKRADLL
-608 KARFGEVL
+608 KGRFGEVL
-616 KKVRVTQGKSPEV
+616 KKVRVVQGKDNVE
-629 RTLTPSYDDSL
+629 RRLTPTYDDSL
-640 PKDNDKNLFI
+640 PKDHDKSLYL
-650 WIQDGWQNDE
+650 WIQDGWQTEE

-666 SKGKSADN
+666 AKAKSSDN
-674 PTLFAYLPAQN
+674 PTLFVFLSAQH
-685 KTELTNAIVA
+685 KTELANAIVA

-705 KGTPATEEGRDA
+705 KGSPSTEEGRDA

-722 SRQRNAEKELADL
+722 SRQRTAEKELADL
-735 IDKLMSG
+735 LDKLLAG
-742 VRVFQAGGQEASDG
+742 VRVFQAGGQEAVDG

-761 RINRAAKSS
+761 RINRAAESS

-779 AADHEQWGKVLEEA
+779 AADHAMWSKVLDEA

-813 PVCQKLLGYIGPGKK
+813 PVCQKLMAFIGPGKK
-828 GSEIRENFDAPPYGW
+828 GAEVRDNFEAPPFGW

-856 AAGHINATDAASK
+856 AAGHIKAFDAASK
-869 PVDAKSL
+869 AVDAKSL
-876 DRAKLTQTSFRR
+876 DRAKVTQASFQR
-888 ESINIT
+888 ESVNIT
-894 PIQLIK
+894 PPQLIK
-900 IRKLFDAVGVPCQPK
+900 IRGLFSAVGVPCQPK
-915 EELNKMPA
+915 EELAKVPA
-923 LLAKLREQASRAGGI
+923 LLARLREQAAKAGGQ

-943 APKLTVV
+943 VPKLVSI
-950 EAIEAQSGNAQLLE
+950 EAIESQSGNTQLQE

-971 VLALSQAWSKTAE
+971 IVALSKTWTKTAE
-984 EIAKRLPTWNKLGDL
+984 AIAKRLPVWRKLDDL
-999 LRHAKALGPYAKL
+999 LRHAKSLGPYPTL
-1012 KAETDAVLNQRS
+1012 KAEAHAIEAQRS
-1024 LLAEPDSVRPLLD
+1024 LLVDPDPVRPLLD
-1037 EAVDLL
+1037 KTVDML
-1043 RQALKAKLDGFEQ
+1043 RQALNAKLEGF
-1056 VFAQQ
+1056 QQ
-1061 WAQLQE
+1061 AFVQQQSLLAA
-1067 DADWKKLS
+1067 DADWNKLS
-1075 DAQREDL
+1075 AAQRDDL
-1082 TVKHHLTK
+1082 GAKHHLSA
-1090 PAQVAIGTPEQ
+1090 PAALELGTPEQ

-1107 DCDLDHWVSKT
+1107 DCDLEHWGSKT

-1141 HVSLPKR
+1141 HVTLPKR
-1148 TLNDEAEL
+1148 TLNDEMEL
-1156 KAWLTEVEALLSAKL
+1156 KAWLAEVEALLNAKL
-1171 QKGPVAL
+1171 KQGPIAL

>member
-1 MELFGRASHGAG
+1 
-13 LIKNI
+13 
-18 EAKAMTTMLNRD
+18 MLNRD
-30 IYNKPPKEN
+30 IYNKAPQDN

-52 HSEAAQAILR
+52 HSDAAQAILR
-62 YELDTFVCDGQYE
+62 YELETFVCDGQYE
-75 KGLETILEKF
+75 KGLETILDKF
-85 LLNLDSQTEQP
+85 LVNLDAGTEQP

-123 FADGAT
+123 FTHGAT
-129 ARSIAKV
+129 ARSLAKL
-136 PTGVFESLK
+136 PTGVFEHLK
-145 ELTNKS
+145 ELSTQG
-151 KRHGGLHAAAG
+151 KRHGSLHAAAG
-162 KLGSGA
+162 KLGAGA

-191 QAQLVLWMK
+191 QAQLVLWMS
-200 REEILD
+200 REGILTT
-206 KVESELKANGRTL
+206 VEAELKAVGRSL
-219 VQELPHM
+219 AQELPHM
-226 YVSGYLAKAI
+226 YVSSHLAKA
-236 LKARPDLAHTEADAR
+236 LLTARPDLAHTEADAR

-262 DVTSDQMTTA
+262 DVTSEQMTTA
-272 IEAALAEDGKFPLTL
+272 IEAALAVDGKFPLTL
-287 VVLDEVQQFIGAD
+287 IVLDEVQQYIGAD

-318 NGRLLFVG
+318 NGKLLFVG

-364 LAKKPSV
+364 LAKKPSA
-371 QPDIE
+371 QPE
-376 KVWRGNLGEISRH
+376 VEHVWRSNLGEISRH
-389 LRGTKLEHVTEDENV
+389 LRGTKLEHVTEDEDV
-404 LTSDYPLLP
+404 MTSDYPLLP

-448 TADVPLGHVV
+448 TADAPLGHVV

-492 EKAQLKAKL
+492 ADSQLKAKL
-501 LKLIYLINKLPADA
+501 LKLVYLINKLPADA

-523 TEESLADL
+523 TEEALADL

-538 GSSELRKSLPA
+538 GSSELRKKLPA

-554 QNNDRLVMAMA
+554 QNKDRLVMALA

-597 QRVEQKRSELL
+597 QRVEQKRADLL
-608 KARFGEVL
+608 KARYGEVL
-616 KKVRVTQGKSPEV
+616 KKIRVVQGKDNVE
-629 RTLTPSYDDSL
+629 RRLTPTYDDSL
-640 PKDNDKNLFI
+640 PKDNDKNLYL
-650 WIQDGWQNDE
+650 WIQDGWQTEE
-660 KSVIAE
+660 KSVLAE
-666 SKGKSADN
+666 AKAKSADN
-674 PTLFAYLPAQN
+674 PTLFAFLPAQH

-705 KGTPATEEGRDA
+705 KGSPSTEEGRDA

-722 SRQRNAEKELADL
+722 SRLRTAEKELAELLDQL
-735 IDKLMSG
+735 LAG
-742 VRVFQAGGQEASDG
+742 VRVFQAGGQEAADG

-779 AADHEQWGKVLEEA
+779 AADHDLWSKVLDEA

-799 ALKAVGHTQEADKH
+799 ALKFVGHTQEADKH
-813 PVCQKLLGYIGPGKK
+813 PVCQKLLAYIGPGKK
-828 GSEIRENFDAPPYGW
+828 GAEIRDNFEAPPFGW

-856 AAGHINATDAASK
+856 AAGHIKATDAASK
-869 PVDAKSL
+869 AVDAKSL
-876 DRAKLTQTSFRR
+876 DRAKLTQASFQR
-888 ESINIT
+888 ESVNIA
-894 PIQLIK
+894 PPQLIK
-900 IRKLFDAVGVPCQPK
+900 IRSLFSAVGVPCQPK
-915 EELNKMPA
+915 EELVKLPA
-923 LLAKLREQASRAGGI
+923 LLAKLRDQAAKAGGP

-943 APKLTVV
+943 APKLTAL
-950 EAIEAQSGNAQLLE
+950 EAIEAQTGNAQLLE
-964 LFNRNDE
+964 LFTRHDE
-971 VLALSQAWSKTAE
+971 LVGLSKAWTKTAE
-984 EIAKRLPTWNKLGDL
+984 DIAKRLPAWNKLNDL
-999 LRHAKALGPYAKL
+999 LRHAKALGPYAAL
-1012 KAETDAVLNQRS
+1012 KAEVDAIAAQRS
-1024 LLAEPDSVRPLLD
+1024 LLADPDPVRPLLD
-1037 EAVDLL
+1037 KTVDLL
-1043 RQALKAKLDGFEQ
+1043 RQALNAKLQAFEQ
-1056 VFAQQ
+1056 TFQQ
-1061 WAQLQE
+1061 QQSELQA
-1067 DADWKKLS
+1067 DADWNKLT
-1075 DAQREDL
+1075 DAQRADL
-1082 TVKHHLTK
+1082 TGKHNLSA
-1090 PAQVAIGTPEQ
+1090 PVALQLGTPEQ

-1107 DCDLDHWVSKT
+1107 GCDLDHWVSKA

-1141 HVSLPKR
+1141 HVALPKR

-1156 KAWLTEVEALLSAKL
+1156 QAWLAEVQALLQAKL
-1171 QKGPVAL
+1171 QQGPVAL

>member
-1 MELFGRASHGAG
+1 
-13 LIKNI
+13 
-18 EAKAMTTMLNRD
+18 MLNRD
-30 IYNKPPKEN
+30 IYNKAPKEN

-52 HSEAAQAILR
+52 HSAAAQDILR
-62 YELDTFVCDGQYE
+62 YELETFVCDGQYE
-75 KGLETILEKF
+75 KGLETILDKF
-85 LLNLDSQTEQP
+85 LVNLDAGTEQP

-129 ARSIAKV
+129 ARSLAKL
-136 PTGVFESLK
+136 PTGVFEHLK
-145 ELTNKS
+145 ELSTQG
-151 KRHGGLHAAAG
+151 KRHGTLHAAAG
-162 KLGSGA
+162 KLGAGA

-191 QAQLVLWMK
+191 QAQFVLWMS
-200 REEILD
+200 REGLLPT
-206 KVESELKANGRTL
+206 VEAELKAAGRSL
-219 VQELPHM
+219 AQELPHM
-226 YVSGYLAKAI
+226 YVSGHLAKAL

-262 DVTSDQMTTA
+262 DVSSEQMTTA
-272 IEAALAEDGKFPLTL
+272 IETALSVDGKFPLTL
-287 VVLDEVQQFIGAD
+287 VVLDEVQQYIGAD

-318 NGRLLFVG
+318 NGKLLFVG

-364 LAKKPSV
+364 LAKKPSA

-376 KVWRGNLGEISRH
+376 HVWRANLGEISRH
-389 LRGTKLEHVTEDENV
+389 LRGTKLEHVTDDEDV
-404 LTSDYPLLP
+404 MTSDYPLLP

-448 TADVPLGHVV
+448 TADAPLGHVV

-482 ENVQRFAAGD
+482 ENVQKFAAGD
-492 EKAQLKAKL
+492 AHAQLKGKL
-501 LKLIYLINKLPADA
+501 LKLIYLINKLPHEA
-515 ALDIGLKA
+515 AVDIGLKA
-523 TEESLADL
+523 TEEALADL

-538 GSSELRKSLPA
+538 GSSELRKQLPA

-554 QNNDRLVMAMA
+554 QNKDRLVMALA
-565 GGSGTEYRLQTR
+565 GGSGTEFRLQTR

-592 LKAAP
+592 LKGAP
-597 QRVEQKRSELL
+597 QRVEQKRADLL
-608 KARFGEVL
+608 KGRFSDVL
-616 KKVRVTQGKSPEV
+616 KKVRVVQGKDNVERRLAP
-629 RTLTPSYDDSL
+629 TYDDSL
-640 PKDNDKNLFI
+640 PKDNDKSLYL
-650 WIQDGWQNDE
+650 WIQDGWQTEE

-666 SKGKSADN
+666 AKAKSADN
-674 PTLFAYLPAQN
+674 PTLFAFLRAQQ

-705 KGTPATEEGRDA
+705 KGSPSTEEGRDA

-722 SRQRNAEKELADL
+722 SRQRTAEKELAELLDQL
-735 IDKLMSG
+735 LAG
-742 VRVFQAGGQEASDG
+742 VRVFQAGGQEAQDG

-770 AIRLYSQFD
+770 AIRLFSQFD
-779 AADHEQWGKVLEEA
+779 AADHDLWSKVLDEA

-799 ALKAVGHTQEADKH
+799 ALKFVGHTQEADKH
-813 PVCQKLLGYIGPGKK
+813 PVCQKLLAYIGPGKK
-828 GSEIRENFDAPPYGW
+828 GAEIRDNFEAPPFGW

-856 AAGHINATDAASK
+856 AAGHIKATDAASK
-869 PVDAKSL
+869 AVDVKSL
-876 DRAKLTQTSFRR
+876 DRAKLTQTGFQR
-888 ESINIT
+888 ESVNIT
-894 PIQLIK
+894 PTQLIK
-900 IRKLFDAVGVPCQPK
+900 IRSLFTAVGVPCQPK
-915 EELNKMPA
+915 DELAKLPA
-923 LLAKLREQASRAGGI
+923 LLVKLRDQASKAGGP

-943 APKLTVV
+943 APKLSAL
-950 EAIEAQSGNAQLLE
+950 EAIEGQTGNAQLLE
-964 LFNRNDE
+964 LFTRYDE
-971 VLALSQAWSKTAE
+971 LAGLSKSWTRTADD
-984 EIAKRLPTWNKLGDL
+984 IAKRLPVWSKLGDL
-999 LRHAKALGPYAKL
+999 LRHAKALGPYATL
-1012 KAETDAVLNQRS
+1012 KGEVDAIAAQRS
-1024 LLAEPDSVRPLLD
+1024 LLADPDPVRPLLD
-1037 EAVDLL
+1037 KTVDLL
-1043 RQALKAKLDGFEQ
+1043 RQALNSKLDAFQ
-1056 VFAQQ
+1056 KTFDQQ
-1061 WAQLQE
+1061 QAQLHA
-1067 DADWKKLS
+1067 DADWQKLS
-1075 DAQREDL
+1075 DAQRADL
-1082 TVKHHLTK
+1082 STKHHLTA
-1090 PAQVAIGTPEQ
+1090 PAALQLGTPEQ

-1107 DCDLDHWVSKT
+1107 DCDLEHWVSKT

-1141 HVSLPKR
+1141 HVTLPKR
-1148 TLNDEAEL
+1148 TLNDQAEL
-1156 KAWLTEVEALLSAKL
+1156 KTWLAEVEALLDAKL
-1171 QKGPVAL
+1171 KQGPVAL

>member
-1 MELFGRASHGAG
+1 
-13 LIKNI
+13 
-18 EAKAMTTMLNRD
+18 MLNRD
-30 IYNKPPKEN
+30 IYNKAPQEN

-52 HSEAAQAILR
+52 HSDAAQAILR
-62 YELDTFVCDGQYE
+62 YELETFVCDGQYE
-75 KGLETILEKF
+75 KGLETILDKF
-85 LLNLDSQTEQP
+85 LVNLDAGTEQP

-123 FADGAT
+123 FTDGAT
-129 ARSIAKV
+129 ARSLAKL
-136 PTGVFESLK
+136 PTGVFEHLK
-145 ELTNKS
+145 ELSTQG
-151 KRHGGLHAAAG
+151 KRHGALHAAAG
-162 KLGSGA
+162 KLGAGA

-191 QAQLVLWMK
+191 QAQLVLWMS
-200 REEILD
+200 REGILPT
-206 KVESELKANGRTL
+206 VEAELQAAGRSL
-219 VQELPHM
+219 AQELPHM
-226 YVSGYLAKAI
+226 YVSSHLAKA
-236 LKARPDLAHTEADAR
+236 LLTARPDLAHTEADAR

-262 DVTSDQMTTA
+262 DVTSEQMTTA
-272 IEAALAEDGKFPLTL
+272 IEAALAVDGKFPLTL
-287 VVLDEVQQFIGAD
+287 VVLDEVQQYIGAD

-318 NGRLLFVG
+318 NGKLLFVG

-364 LAKKPSV
+364 LAKKPSA
-371 QPDIE
+371 QPE
-376 KVWRGNLGEISRH
+376 VEHVWRSNLGEISRH
-389 LRGTKLEHVTEDENV
+389 LRGTKLEHVTDDEDV
-404 LTSDYPLLP
+404 MTSDYPLLP

-448 TADVPLGHVV
+448 TADAPLGHVV

-492 EKAQLKAKL
+492 ENAQLKAKL
-501 LKLIYLINKLPADA
+501 LKLVYLINKLPADA

-523 TEESLADL
+523 TEEALADL

-538 GSSELRKSLPA
+538 GSSELRKKLPA

-554 QNNDRLVMAMA
+554 QNKDRLIMALA

-597 QRVEQKRSELL
+597 QRIEQKRADLL
-608 KARFGEVL
+608 KARFGDVL
-616 KKVRVTQGKSPEV
+616 KKVRVVQGKDNVERRLSP
-629 RTLTPSYDDSL
+629 TYDDSL
-640 PKDNDKNLFI
+640 PKDHSNNLYL
-650 WIQDGWQNDE
+650 WIQDGWQTEE

-666 SKGKSADN
+666 AKAKSADN
-674 PTLFAYLPAQN
+674 PTLFVFLPAQH

-705 KGTPATEEGRDA
+705 KGSPATEEGRDA

-722 SRQRNAEKELADL
+722 SRQRTAEKELAEL
-735 IDKLMSG
+735 VEQLLAG
-742 VRVFQAGGQEASDG
+742 VRVFQAGGQEAVDG

-779 AADHEQWGKVLEEA
+779 AADHDLWSKVLDEA

-813 PVCQKLLGYIGPGKK
+813 PVCQKLLAYIGPGKK
-828 GSEIRENFDAPPYGW
+828 GAEIRDNFEAPPFGW

-856 AAGHINATDAASK
+856 AAGHLKAADAASK

-876 DRAKLTQTSFRR
+876 DRAKLTQTHFQR

-894 PIQLIK
+894 PPQLIK
-900 IRKLFDAVGVPCQPK
+900 IRSLFSAVGVPCQPK
-915 EELNKMPA
+915 DELAKVPA
-923 LLAKLREQASRAGGI
+923 LLAKLRDQAAQAGGP

-943 APKLTVV
+943 APKLTPL
-950 EAIEAQSGNAQLLE
+950 EAIEAQTGNAQLLE
-964 LFNRNDE
+964 LFTRHE
-971 VLALSQAWSKTAE
+971 EIVGLSKSWSKTADD
-984 EIAKRLPTWNKLGDL
+984 IAQRLPAWRQLTQL
-999 LRHAKALGPYAKL
+999 LHHAKGLAPHAAL
-1012 KAETDAVLNQRS
+1012 KAEADAIEAQRS
-1024 LLAEPDSVRPLLD
+1024 LLAEPNPVRPLLD
-1037 EAVDLL
+1037 KAVDVL
-1043 RQALKAKLDGFEQ
+1043 RQALNAKLQAFEQ
-1056 VFAQQ
+1056 SWQQ
-1061 WAQLQE
+1061 QQAQLHA
-1067 DADWKKLS
+1067 DADWNQLT
-1075 DAQREDL
+1075 DAQRAAL
-1082 TVKHHLTK
+1082 GAQHHLAT
-1090 PAQVAIGTPEQ
+1090 PGTPPLGTPEQ

-1107 DCDLDHWVSKT
+1107 DCDLNHWVAKA

-1141 HVSLPKR
+1141 HVALPKR

-1156 KAWLTEVEALLSAKL
+1156 QAWLAEVQALLQAKL
-1171 QKGPVAL
+1171 QQGPVAL